1 MAIQSAIIGNLG
13 GDAKLVTLGQTQALE
28 FSLASRR
35 SRKDKNGQAVT
46 DWVDVV
52 YFKTALQPY
61 LTKGRMV
68 QVTGEQEI
76 HLYTTRQ
83 GEVKYGIKVTANSIE
98 FCGGTQQ
105 EQGAA
110 QEQAMQQPQQPPQQQ
125 YQQPPQPPQQG
136 GDDLPF

>member
-1 MAIQSAIIGNLG
+1 MAIQAIILGNLG

-28 FSLASRR
+28 FSMASRR

-46 DWVDVV
+46 DWVDVI

-68 QVTGEQEI
+68 QITGEQEI

-83 GEVKYGIKVTANSIE
+83 GEVKYGIKVTANTIE
-98 FCGGTQQ
+98 FCGGQ

-110 QEQAMQQPQQPPQQQ
+110 QEAAQQPQ
-125 YQQPPQPPQQG
+125 YQQPPQPPQEQYQQPPQQG
-136 GDDLPF
+136 RDDLPF